1 MCGPNSLFFNKK
13 LEVGGSI
20 PIVWPRARAGGVYGE
35 SVSQSSHPFWW
46 CEHFLICL
54 MCRSHQVISEF
65 LSKGLAACIA
75 VHSGVHG
82 RREVQ
87 ETSLLPSWSTLG
99 WFPIL
104 IESEHSREGIAGI
117 GKVNGKFVRYHI
129 SNIWKQS
136 WFHLSLAKSIVWWGR
151 IRGRRWEDAFCRINK
166 K

>member
-1 MCGPNSLFFNKK
+1 MCGPNSLFFKEK

-20 PIVWPRARAGGVYGE
+20 PNVWPCARAGG
-35 SVSQSSHPFWW
+35 SASQRSHLFWW
-46 CEHFLICL
+46 CENFHICL

-87 ETSLLPSWSTLG
+87 ELSLLPSWSTLR
-99 WFPIL
+99 WFSIL
-104 IESEHSREGIAGI
+104 IKSEHSREGIAGI
-117 GKVNGKFVRYHI
+117 GKVNGKFVWYHI
-129 SNIWKQS
+129 RNIWKWS
-136 WFHLSLAKSIVWWGR
+136 LFHLSPAKSIVWWGR
-151 IRGRRWEDAFCRINK
+151 IRRRWGDAFCRINK